1 MKNLIEFILIHL
13 VDHPE
18 DVVIDET
25 KGEQETTYL
34 IHVHAEDIGR
44 VIGKGGSVIQ
54 AIRQIARVRA
64 TKEGER
70 VRIDV
75 FTDETVAPE

>member
-75 FTDETVAPE
+75 FTEDKPETN

>member
-18 DVVIDET
+18 DVVIDEM

-34 IHVHAEDIGR
+34 IHVHGDDIGR

-75 FTDETVAPE
+75 FTEEKVAAE